1 MIRPLR
7 LVASLAAT
15 LALAFGVTYRFV
27 SWEAKAHA
35 DELGFRPGLAAAGAE
50 AAGRSE
56 ADEPPYPLSK
66 LPVFSRVLIAVKENY
81 VDPKRV
87 DPKAMVV
94 AALDQ
99 VEKTVAEV
107 MVEGDAQ
114 SGRLDVTVGSARKA
128 FDITQVDSVWKVR
141 VVLGDVMAFIEKNL
155 VAHKNLRE
163 IEYAATNG
171 MLSTLDP
178 HSMLLDPKMFKE
190 MKLQTKGE
198 FGGLGFVIGMRD
210 GNLTVMKVLKGTPAQ
225 KAGVK
230 PKDVITR
237 IEEQSTVNMD
247 LNDAVDRLRG
257 KPGTRVTI
265 TTQRPAA
272 AEPKKL
278 VLTREIINY
287 ETVPQAKLLEH
298 GVGYVKVSQ
307 FSANT
312 TRDLQAAIA
321 QEKAQAGGNLKGLV
335 LDLRGNPGGLLDQA
349 IRVSDLFLSEGV
361 IVKQVGGGDRG
372 RVNQTHEA
380 TAEPDDMTGL
390 PLVVIVNN
398 SSASA
403 SEIVAGALKNN
414 NRALVIGRQTF
425 GKGSVQVLYPDL
437 QDPIRPDDELALKL
451 TIAQYL
457 TPGDVSIQETGV
469 TPDVLLLPGR
479 ALKDAVNYFA
489 PPRMMGEVDLERHIS
504 NLADATLSEAEREKR
519 AAERKARTE
528 KAALELRY
536 LLDEKEDLVAK
547 AMKKEEKEARA
558 AAAHA
563 ELAEMT
569 PEQQEDDEAEQNPD
583 QLVEDYQI
591 RFAKD
596 LLARAPFGDRPR
608 LLEAAKGFVA
618 ERRNEEDRRLQAR
631 LEALGVDWSSGP
643 AQGAPRPVVTVTPA
657 PAQQQAAGDS
667 VPWTVTVENKGDGP
681 LRRLRAWTLVDKNPL
696 LDRREFVFGLV
707 KPGQKRSW
715 TVPVKLPKGMDS
727 RRDDVTFHFQEEGGR
742 APSDLVTQLDVVE
755 GPKPLFAFSSQVL
768 DPSGNGDGLVERG
781 EQIEL
786 RVDVRNEGKGPSGD
800 KTYVILKNLG
810 DGETFIQK
818 GRAVVGAVPPGESR
832 PATFQLQV
840 KKGLKGQEV
849 PLRVTVV
856 DEKLDEVTSEKL
868 SLPLADKA
876 PAHVAVK
883 AVVPVNK
890 DAVLRSGAR
899 GDTAPLALAPRGTAL
914 TAVAAYGCPPGAV
927 PGTGKAAEGCFYKV
941 DWQKDRAAFVSAA
954 DLAAPQHGKAPAL
967 SAAEIWQ
974 REPPR
979 ITLSPDPAQG
989 APVASGD
996 HFKLTGTASV
1006 PPAPAGV
1013 KGTRLR
1019 DVFVFVNEQKIFFKV
1034 APENGAQTSVD
1045 FSVDVPLKPGNN
1057 VVTVFARE
1065 DEDFQSRRSLVIHR
1079 RSGAEVA
1086 QGKAQ

>member
-35 DELGFRPGLAAAGAE
+35 DELGFRPEAATAP

-81 VDPKRV
+81 VDPKRI

-94 AALDQ
+94 QALDQ

-107 MVEGDAQ
+107 MVEGDAA
-114 SGRLDVTVGSARKA
+114 SGRLDVTVGSARKS
-128 FDITQVDSVWKVR
+128 FDISGVDSVWKTR
-141 VVLGDVMAFIEKNL
+141 VVMGDVMAFVEKNL
-155 VAHKNLRE
+155 VAHKDLRE

-198 FGGLGFVIGMRD
+198 FGGLGFVIGMKD

-225 KAGVK
+225 KGGVK

-237 IEEQSTVNMD
+237 IEEQSTINMD
-247 LNDAVDRLRG
+247 LSDAVDRLRG

-272 AEPKKL
+272 PEPKKL

-287 ETVPQAKLLEH
+287 ETVPQARLLDR
-298 GVGYVKVSQ
+298 GIGYVKVSQ

-321 QEKAQAGGNLKGLV
+321 QQKAQVGGNLKGLV

-380 TAEPDDMTGL
+380 TADPDDLTAL

-457 TPGDVSIQETGV
+457 TPGDVSIQEVGV

-489 PPRMMGEVDLERHIS
+489 PPRMMGEVDLDRHIS
-504 NLADATLSEAEREKR
+504 NLADAQLSEAEREKR

-547 AMKKEEKEARA
+547 AMKKEERESRA

-563 ELAEMT
+563 DLDLT

-596 LLARAPFGDRPR
+596 LLARAPFADRPR
-608 LLEAAKGFVA
+608 LLDAARGFVA
-618 ERRNEEDRRLQAR
+618 ERRNEEDRRLQAK
-631 LEALGVDWSSGP
+631 LEQLGVDWSSGP
-643 AQGAPRPVVTVTPA
+643 QQGSPRALVTVTPA
-657 PAQQQAAGDS
+657 PGVRQEAGES

-696 LDRREFVFGLV
+696 LDRREFVFGQV
-707 KPGQKRSW
+707 KPGEKRSW

-727 RRDDVTFHFQEEGGR
+727 RRDDVTLHFQEEGGR
-742 APSDLVTQLDVVE
+742 APADLVTQLDVVE
-755 GPKPLFAFSSQVL
+755 GPKPLFALSTQVV
-768 DPSGNGDGLVERG
+768 DDAAGNGDGLVERG
-781 EQIEL
+781 EELEL
-786 RVDVRNEGKGPSGD
+786 RVDVRNEGSGPSGD
-800 KTYVILKNLG
+800 KTYVILKALG
-810 DGETFIQK
+810 DDKTFIKK
-818 GRAVVGAVPPGESR
+818 GRAVIGAVPPGEAR
-832 PATFQLQV
+832 PATFQLEV
-840 KKGLKGQEV
+840 KKGLKANEV

-856 DEKLDEVTSEKL
+856 DEKLDEIVSEKVL
-868 SLPLADKA
+868 LPMAAQA
-876 PAHVAVK
+876 PSRAAFHGVL
-883 AVVPVNK
+883 PVNK
-890 DAVLRSGAR
+890 DALLRAGASA
-899 GDTAPLALAPRGTAL
+899 DAAPLALAPRGSAFSATA
-914 TAVAAYGCPPGAV
+914 AIGCPAGAAPGK
-927 PGTGKAAEGCFYKV
+927 GKPVEGCFYKV
-941 DWQKDRAAFVSAA
+941 EWQKGRSAFVSAA
-954 DLAAPQHGKAPAL
+954 DVAAVQRGKPSGEAKEL
-967 SAAEIWQ
+967 WQ

-979 ITLSPDPAQG
+979 IVLGADSTKG
-989 APVASGD
+989 APAADGD
-996 HFKLTGTASV
+996 HWRLTGSASV
-1006 PPAPAGV
+1006 PPPAPGV

-1019 DVFVFVNEQKIFFKV
+1019 DVFVFVNERKIFFKV
-1034 APENGAQTSVD
+1034 APEGGAQTKVD
-1045 FSVDVPLKPGNN
+1045 FAVDVPLKPGNN

-1065 DEDFQSRRSLVIHR
+1065 DEDFQSRRSVVVHR
-1079 RSGAEVA
+1079 RGGAEVA
-1086 QGKAQ
+1086 QGRQQ